1 VRAWIEQRII
11 DDGGILGHY
20 VADGSNLHHTT
31 KHHNGWVGNNPK
43 GYPTDNRLHGRFGSA
58 FVQAYTKTANVREA
72 MIHAPRAFP
81 DRRRAVVAYLMT
93 TNAEVERLYAI
104 DKATPFI
111 PETSTPEQ
119 KAFAV
124 ARLSAGAEM
133 VRDLWYTA
141 WVTSARWARSTIQ
154 A

>member
-20 VADGSNLHHTT
+20 VADGSNPHHTI

-43 GYPTDNRLHGRFGSA
+43 GYPTDNRFHGRFGSA
-58 FVQAYTKTANVREA
+58 FVQAYTKTADVREA
-72 MIHAPRAFP
+72 MIYAPRAFP

-104 DKATPFI
+104 DKAPRSYRR
-111 PETSTPEQ
+111 P
-119 KAFAV
+119 V
-124 ARLSAGAEM
+124 RLS
-133 VRDLWYTA
+133 RRRL
-141 WVTSARWARSTIQ
+141 RWHA
-154 A
+154 